1 MLFGEHQTEKPKAQG
16 LWGSLSQRL
25 LVYCVGCYREPLEEA
40 HLQLSSG
47 GPKLHLPEKLQKLAQ
62 GCFQT

>member
-16 LWGSLSQRL
+16 LSGSLSQRL
-25 LVYCVGCYREPLEEA
+25 LHGCYREPLEEA

-47 GPKLHLPEKLQKLAQ
+47 GPKLHLPGKLQKLPQ